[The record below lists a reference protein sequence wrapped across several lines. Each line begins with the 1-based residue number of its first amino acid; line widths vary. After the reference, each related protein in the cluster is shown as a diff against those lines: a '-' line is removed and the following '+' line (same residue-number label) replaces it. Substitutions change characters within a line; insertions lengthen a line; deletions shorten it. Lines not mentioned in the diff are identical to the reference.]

1 MKKIFAIAAIA
12 LMCIP
17 ALVSCKKDNGNPD
30 TDKNFLSID
39 GQEKTVVLA
48 SYLNNDNKYLLT
60 IKLEDG
66 TCFDFELDKANKG
79 KKIDLLQPDPLA
91 PSKAS
96 TKSSGVTY
104 YYICVYN
111 ISQSSYRIAIVNGD
125 PESIFQ
131 NPLGEGS
138 FMQIDEKDGK
148 IILDFELRNCPEN
161 AILGTGTP
169 TIVGHCNN
177 FEKRVLPPK

>member
-17 ALVSCKKDNGNPD
+17 ALVSCKKDNGDP
-30 TDKNFLSID
+30 DKNFLSID

-91 PSKAS
+91 PSKAL

-111 ISQSSYRIAIVNGD
+111 IRESSFRIAIANGD
-125 PESIFQ
+125 PESLFL
-131 NPLGEGS
+131 NHLGEGS
-138 FMQIDEKDGK
+138 YMQIDEKDGK

-161 AILGTGTP
+161 TILGTGTP